1 MRSNGDLSG
10 LVGDHLSMGPPGNT
24 ASRPENLMSPS
35 SKQWLTFAIAAA
47 VAGFVG
53 FAFAANT
60 IHHFFNDEIQALADN
75 LGQLSAAAVASAL
88 CAWTASRTT
97 KAERRGWALLA
108 VSAGVWAL
116 GQVIWSYYALVLNT
130 PIPYPSAAD
139 FGFLGAAPF
148 AFAAVTSFWIASSRT
163 DTRWRVWLDGLIIVL
178 ALTFTG
184 WALGLKDVAIGTIA
198 SEDPLL
204 TRVLNVAYPIAD
216 ILVLTVLILAIR
228 RATYQQRGR
237 MLLLLAGLA
246 ANSLADSAFD
256 YLSAS
261 GTYVAGDFID
271 SGWVVGYLMIALAA
285 LWPASKVDRE
295 SASAPVDLWQLALPW
310 TTVILASCTAIGLAI
325 RGNGLDEFMTILAGV
340 TPILLTVSVLTAN
353 RDSLAMLITTRAAA
367 ATLAQVIA
375 RAPAGVVRIDRE
387 FRVIDGNPR
396 FRALVAAGNASLIG
410 YPMTSFFS
418 EDGYREFVDR
428 LQSVSDGHIEAVDGD
443 SEAHRLDGTLVWLH
457 WGATVVHTSTGKTD
471 FFIAMFEDTNA
482 RHEAEAAA
490 SANLGLMERL
500 NDVKTEFLQ
509 SVSHEF
515 KTALI
520 GIEGFSELMSDA
532 DELNVAEVKTFAA
545 DIHRDAERLDRL
557 VTEML
562 DLDLVE
568 TGQAHLNFAAV
579 DINDLVQRKARE
591 SDGKHGNRAIEV
603 MLEPA
608 LPPVLGDEERLSD
621 VIGTLLENAAIS
633 SPADGRVTIT
643 TAAGGSG
650 VVVIVKDEG
659 VGVRLE
665 FDNRLF
671 GADDPYANNPIRKVV
686 GTRLGLGIA
695 RQIIEMHGGRLSV
708 VSAVGR
714 GSEFRFTIPVLWR
727 NRQGSHRKIEDSTE
741 LEPAVAV

>member
-1 MRSNGDLSG
+1 
-10 LVGDHLSMGPPGNT
+10 
-24 ASRPENLMSPS
+24 MSPI
-35 SKQWLTFAIAAA
+35 SKNWLRFGIAAA
-47 VAGFVG
+47 VAALLG

-60 IHHFFNDEIQALADN
+60 IHHLFNDEVQALVDN
-75 LGQLSAAAVASAL
+75 LGQLSAAAVASVL

-97 KAERRGWALLA
+97 RAERRGWTLLA
-108 VSAGVWAL
+108 VSAGIWAL
-116 GQVIWSYYALVLNT
+116 GQVVWSYYALVLNT
-130 PIPYPSAAD
+130 PVPYPSAAD

-148 AFAAVTSFWIASSRT
+148 AFAAVMSFLVASSRT
-163 DTRWRVWLDGLIIVL
+163 FTRWRMWLDGLIIVL

-184 WALGLKDVAIGTIA
+184 WALGLKDVAIGTFV

-204 TRVLNVAYPIAD
+204 TRVLNLAYPLAD
-216 ILVLTVLILAIR
+216 ILILTILILAIR
-228 RATYQQRGR
+228 RATDQQRGR

-246 ANSLADSAFD
+246 ANSIADSAFD

-271 SGWVVGYLMIALAA
+271 SGWVIGYLMVALAA
-285 LWPASKVDRE
+285 LWPESRVDRE
-295 SASAPVDLWQLALPW
+295 SADAPVDLWQLALPW
-310 TTVILASCTAIGLAI
+310 TTVILASTTAIGLAI
-325 RGNGLDEFMTILAGV
+325 KGNGLDEFMTVLAGL

-353 RDSLAMLITTRAAA
+353 RESLAMLVAARAAA

-375 RAPAGVVRIDRE
+375 RAPAGVVQIDRE

-396 FRALVAAGNASLIG
+396 FRALVAAGGASLTG
-410 YPMTSFFS
+410 SPMSKFFS
-418 EDGYREFVDR
+418 ADGYRQFVDK
-428 LQSVSDGHIEAVDGD
+428 LQSVSDDQIEAVDGD

-457 WGATVVHTSTGKTD
+457 WGATVVRTSTGKTD

-520 GIEGFSELMSDA
+520 GIQGFSELMSDA

-557 VTEML
+557 VTEMV

-591 SDGKHGNRAIEV
+591 ADRKHGTRAIEV
-603 MLEPA
+603 KLEPT
-608 LPPVLGDEERLSD
+608 LPPVLGDEERLSE
-621 VIGTLLENAAIS
+621 VIGMLLENAAIS
-633 SPADGRVTIT
+633 SPADGRVTIAT
-643 TAAGGSG
+643 SASGSG
-650 VVVIVKDEG
+650 VAVIVKDEG

-671 GADDPYANNPIRKVV
+671 GEDDPYANNPIRKVV

-695 RQIIEMHGGRLSV
+695 RQVIEMHGGRLSV
-708 VSAVGR
+708 VSPVGR

-727 NRQGSHRKIEDSTE
+727 NRQGSHRLIEDIPE
-741 LEPAVAV
+741 PEPAVAV

>member
-1 MRSNGDLSG
+1 MCSHGDLSAS
-10 LVGDHLSMGPPGNT
+10 VGDHLSMGPPGVPLLARDT
-24 ASRPENLMSPS
+24 
-35 SKQWLTFAIAAA
+35 SKSWLRFGIAAA
-47 VAGFVG
+47 VAALLG

-60 IHHFFNDEIQALADN
+60 IHHLFSDEVQALIDN
-75 LGQLSAAAVASAL
+75 LGQLSAAAIASVL
-88 CAWTASRTT
+88 CAWTASRTIR
-97 KAERRGWALLA
+97 AERRGWALLA
-108 VSAGVWAL
+108 ISAGVWAL
-116 GQVIWSYYALVLNT
+116 GQVVWSYYALVLNT
-130 PIPYPSAAD
+130 PVPYPSVAD

-148 AFAAVTSFWIASSRT
+148 AFAAVRSFWVASSRT
-163 DTRWRVWLDGLIIVL
+163 FTRWRLWLDGLIIVL

-184 WALGLKDVAIGTIA
+184 WALGLKDVAIGTFA

-204 TRVLNVAYPIAD
+204 TRFLNLAYPLAD
-216 ILVLTVLILAIR
+216 ILILTVLILAIR
-228 RATYQQRGR
+228 RATDQQRGR

-246 ANSLADSAFD
+246 ANSIADSAFD

-271 SGWVVGYLMIALAA
+271 SGWVIGYLMVALAA
-285 LWPASKVDRE
+285 LWPESKDDRE
-295 SASAPVDLWQLALPW
+295 SADTPVDLWQLALPW
-310 TTVILASCTAIGLAI
+310 TTVILASITAIGLAI
-325 RGNGLDEFMTILAGV
+325 EGRELDGFMTVLAGL

-353 RDSLAMLITTRAAA
+353 RDSLAMLIAARAAA
-367 ATLAQVIA
+367 ATLAQIIA
-375 RAPAGVVRIDRE
+375 RAPAGVAQIDRE

-396 FRALVAAGNASLIG
+396 FRALVAAGGASLIG
-410 YPMTSFFS
+410 SPMSKFFS
-418 EDGYREFVDR
+418 ADGYRLFVDK
-428 LQSVSDGHIEAVDGD
+428 LQSVSDGQIEAVDGD
-443 SEAHRLDGTLVWLH
+443 SEAHRLDGTMVWLH
-457 WGATVVHTSTGKTD
+457 WGATVVHTSTGKAD

-500 NDVKTEFLQ
+500 NAVKTEFLQ

-520 GIEGFSELMSDA
+520 GIEGFSELMSAED
-532 DELNVAEVKTFAA
+532 LNVAEVKTFAA
-545 DIHRDAERLDRL
+545 DIHRDAERLNRL

-568 TGQAHLNFAAV
+568 SGQAHLNFAAV
-579 DINDLVQRKARE
+579 DINKLVQRKARE
-591 SDGKHGNRAIEV
+591 ADGKHGSRAVEV
-603 MLEPA
+603 KLEPG
-608 LPPVLGDEERLSD
+608 LPPVLGDEERLSE

-650 VVVIVKDEG
+650 VVVVVKDEG

-695 RQIIEMHGGRLSV
+695 RQVIEMHGGRLSV
-708 VSAVGR
+708 VSPVGR

-727 NRQGSHRKIEDSTE
+727 NRQGSHRQIEDNPE
-741 LEPAVAV
+741 PEPAVAV